1 MFAENLDKLKKQ
13 LNFKNNKFSYK
24 RNKNSPMLP
33 FTTREPERVDF
44 KNNGF
49 LPIIG
54 ALARIVSNKDVDSI
68 DIESVIENV
77 FDNDKFEYEEED
89 KYVISSL
96 INEYLNNN
104 NLNNLIHPKLLLFLP
119 LSDSEEQKG
128 EIKAAQFLNKIFFK
142 NIDLKGFIN
151 GEDGFN
157 SNILLEFITDNLNE
171 LTEEEDKSVYYMP
184 DSLKRIVD
192 VFEEDFAF
200 LLKDKSNL
208 IHNLDLIL
216 AYYYFFYLTQYTLKA
231 DKLYSSSEIEKVYYL
246 LDWESVSKSRIATT
260 DGFNKVNNSLKMLL
274 TNMDL
279 MEHVNTLLG
288 KKNLLTFEIIEYV
301 NNMDNVTKNEFLEY
315 FKEWIKELRNSRN
328 LDPLN
333 LPNDI
338 ESLIKIFR
346 SSIDESVDDKAP
358 NSRIEQAVRNLGIAY
373 FLKTRGRY
381 GYMLNM
387 NQELLILITSMC
399 IKEDKIKIS
408 KLFEEYERRGV
419 FFDRESRD
427 LIIELFNNLN
437 LIDKKSDSGEVQY
450 VKSIL

>member
-1 MFAENLDKLKKQ
+1 M
-13 LNFKNNKFSYK
+13 
-24 RNKNSPMLP
+24 
-33 FTTREPERVDF
+33 
-44 KNNGF
+44 
-49 LPIIG
+49 IG
-54 ALARIVSNKDVDSI
+54 
-68 DIESVIENV
+68 
-77 FDNDKFEYEEED
+77 
-89 KYVISSL
+89 
-96 INEYLNNN
+96 
-104 NLNNLIHPKLLLFLP
+104 LLF
-119 LSDSEEQKG
+119 
-128 EIKAAQFLNKIFFK
+128 
-142 NIDLKGFIN
+142 
-151 GEDGFN
+151 
-157 SNILLEFITDNLNE
+157 
-171 LTEEEDKSVYYMP
+171 SVF
-184 DSLKRIVD
+184 STGIAIV
-192 VFEEDFAF
+192 A
-200 LLKDKSNL
+200 
-208 IHNLDLIL
+208 
-216 AYYYFFYLTQYTLKA
+216 
-231 DKLYSSSEIEKVYYL
+231 LYSSSEIEKVYYL